1 MRKSGLSGR
10 LSWQMIL
17 SDMPWCNLKRF
28 DLNEL
33 LRVTISVINIYNCS
47 WWELTVNYFTVFS
60 IHLSYSKKKPFPRN
74 TIIALGNRVVYFHLG
89 PRLFLKMLFHQLDRS
104 LPSKKKRDSKW
115 NRFYHNSPVLFMNR
129 LSLMIR
135 LWKCHQ

>member
-17 SDMPWCNLKRF
+17 SDMPWCYLKRF

-74 TIIALGNRVVYFHLG
+74 TIIARSNRVVYFQLG